1 MTTLLWHSSS
11 CSPDS
16 PLLLAKTA
24 SSKKELFLRTGT
36 RDRSGLPGTYGKIN
50 LPVIAVGRPVPVCY
64 QKEIGLFYGTIPVP
78 VILLSGTI

>member
-1 MTTLLWHSSS
+1 MDTTEP
-11 CSPDS
+11 PDS

-36 RDRSGLPGTYGKIN
+36 RDRSGLPSTYGKIN

-64 QKEIGLFYGTIPVP
+64 RYQKEIGLFYGTIPVP
-78 VILLSGTI
+78 VPVILLSGTI